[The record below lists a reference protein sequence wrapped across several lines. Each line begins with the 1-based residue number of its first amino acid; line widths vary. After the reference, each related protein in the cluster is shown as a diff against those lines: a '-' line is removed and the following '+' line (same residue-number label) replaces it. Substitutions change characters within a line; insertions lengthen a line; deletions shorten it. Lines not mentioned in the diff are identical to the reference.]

1 MGGVRETPKGQSS
14 HQVQTA
20 QATPARHHRE
30 NQAYQYQRPPT
41 THHQGLLH
49 FVAFFHVASMFSTGV
64 DNEKVGVDNEKALE
78 LDIFFSY
85 FSLILI

>member
-1 MGGVRETPKGQSS
+1 MPPKPEPDVIHFADEVLPGVVRETPKGQSS

-41 THHQGLLH
+41 THHQG
-49 FVAFFHVASMFSTGV
+49 MFGT
-64 DNEKVGVDNEKALE
+64 
-78 LDIFFSY
+78 IP
-85 FSLILI
+85 ILR